1 MELFRITR
9 KQYSNSV
16 EASGMVA
23 RWNLNG
29 QYVVYTGAT
38 RSLSTLEL
46 LVNRKNINLAGE
58 YTCMVITATDN
69 AHLVQQIRMTD
80 LPDNWRSRKALSVL
94 QQIGTEWYNSRK
106 SLFLKV
112 PSAVIPAEYNF
123 LINTRHP
130 DFPENISLIR
140 TEPYFWDKRLF

>member
-1 MELFRITR
+1 MKLFRITR
-9 KQYSNSV
+9 KQYSSRL
-16 EASGMVA
+16 EASGTVA

-29 QYVVYTGAT
+29 QYVVYTGST

-46 LVNRKNINLAGE
+46 LVHRKNINLAGE
-58 YTCMVITATDN
+58 YTCMVISAADN
-69 AHLVQQIRMTD
+69 DHLVQQIRMAD
-80 LPDNWRSRKALSVL
+80 LPDNWRSRKALPVL
-94 QQIGTEWYNSRK
+94 QQIGTDWYNSRK

-130 DFPENISLIR
+130 EFLENISLIR
-140 TEPYFWDKRLF
+140 SELYFWDKRLF